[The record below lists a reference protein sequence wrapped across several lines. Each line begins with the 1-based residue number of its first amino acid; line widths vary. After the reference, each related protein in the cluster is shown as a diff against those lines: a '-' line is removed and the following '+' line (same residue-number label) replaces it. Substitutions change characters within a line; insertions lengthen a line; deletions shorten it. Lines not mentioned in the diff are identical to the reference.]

1 MKFSF
6 HFSSFALMVFLI
18 SCSQVSSQEHSIS
31 TGDSVGKGFHIALDD
46 FPSNM
51 VINHIEGW
59 GGMTVAV
66 NEMPAGSDL
75 GPLLAGLKNNSC
87 QVPHWGYIIKG
98 VLRMKY
104 DNGRED
110 LLKAGEL
117 FYMPPGHV
125 GVVEE
130 DLKLMDFSPQE
141 GMKEVIAHIEKKIA
155 ESQK

>member
-6 HFSSFALMVFLI
+6 QSFLFVLSICLFS
-18 SCSQVSSQEHSIS
+18 CGQVSGQEKSKLIEEPK
-31 TGDSVGKGFHIALDD
+31 GEGFHIALED
-46 FPSNM
+46 FPSDM
-51 VINHIEGW
+51 VINYIEGW

-75 GPLLAGLKNNSC
+75 GPLLKGLRNNSC
-87 QVPHWGYIIKG
+87 QVPHWGYIIMG

-104 DNGRED
+104 DDGREEI
-110 LLKAGEL
+110 LKAGEL

-125 GVVEE
+125 GMVVE
-130 DLKLMDFSPQE
+130 DLKIMDFSPQE
-141 GMKEVIAHIEKKIA
+141 GMKEVITHIEKKIA

>member
-1 MKFSF
+1 MKSLIYFVSILPLSIFSICT
-6 HFSSFALMVFLI
+6 VYG
-18 SCSQVSSQEHSIS
+18 QEKS
-31 TGDSVGKGFHIALDD
+31 TLASEANHKGYHITLED
-46 FPSNM
+46 FPSDM

-75 GPLLAGLKNNSC
+75 GPLLVGLKNNSC

-98 VLRMKY
+98 VLKMKY
-104 DNGRED
+104 DDGREEI
-110 LLKAGEL
+110 LNAGEL

-130 DLKLMDFSPQE
+130 DLKLMDFSPQK
-141 GMKEVIAHIEKKIA
+141 GMRKVISHIEKMIS
-155 ESQK
+155 ESQH